1 MNGTLSVTF
10 TGDIGF
16 SRYFK
21 DSWQKKDLLDEKILA
36 FCNDSDH
43 VVANVEGSIIDPE
56 KTEIKSDKTMFLH
69 FTHAGACEHL
79 KAMGADVWCLANNHA
94 MDIGD
99 VGIQSTIRH
108 AELCGAV
115 TVGGGKDLEE
125 ASAPVILGED
135 AVGLIALGYF
145 PGCVGP
151 EEDHGGV
158 LNWKHE
164 DVLAARIKEVKEK
177 CKYCVV
183 ISHDGEEFTSL
194 PQEYIRRRYKKYL
207 EMGAD
212 VIIGHHPHVPMN
224 YEKVGD
230 KIIFYSLGNFI
241 FDTDYQRAQ
250 MNTEVGVLVKLIFS
264 EDGIDFVAQGTRN
277 NRNENRLEAGELPA
291 IFTEIDDEEYK
302 LLIPIASQAFIEAEK
317 KRKRFVKPE
326 EFGSYSEEQ
335 FKEYLLSDEKVR
347 TEYIK
352 DERMDFAYMYREAE
366 RIKDGE
372 WKESKL
378 EGVKDYLLKQL

>member
-1 MNGTLSVTF
+1 MKETLSVTF

-21 DSWQKKDLLDEKILA
+21 DSWQKKDLLDEKIIA
-36 FCNDSDH
+36 FCKDSDH
-43 VVANVEGSIIDPE
+43 VVANVEGSVIDPE
-56 KTEIKSDKTMFLH
+56 KTEIKSDKTLFLH
-69 FTHAGACEHL
+69 YTHAGACEHL
-79 KAMGADVWCLANNHA
+79 KAIGADVWCLANNHA

-108 AELCGAV
+108 AEACDAV

-135 AVGLIALGYF
+135 VVGLIALGYF
-145 PGCVGP
+145 PGCVAP

-164 DVLAARIKEVKEK
+164 DLLAERIKEVKEK

-183 ISHDGEEFTSL
+183 ICHDGEEFTSL

-207 EMGAD
+207 GMGAD

-264 EDGIDFVAQGTRN
+264 EEGIDFTAQGTFN
-277 NRNENRLEAGELPA
+277 NRAENRLEAGELPA
-291 IFTEIDDEEYK
+291 IFTEVNDEEYK
-302 LLIPIASQAFIEAEK
+302 RLIPIASAAFIEAEK
-317 KRKRFVKPE
+317 KRKRFVKPDRFATYTDE
-326 EFGSYSEEQ
+326 EF
-335 FKEYLLSDEKVR
+335 KEFLLSEDSER

-352 DERMDFAYMYREAE
+352 DERMDFSYMYAE
-366 RIKDGE
+366 MAKMEDGA

-378 EGVKDYLLKQL
+378 EAVKEYILKQL

>member
-21 DSWQKKDLLDEKILA
+21 DSWQKKDLLDEKIIA
-36 FCNDSDH
+36 FCGDSDH
-43 VVANVEGSIIDPE
+43 VVANVEGSVIDPD

-69 FTHAGACEHL
+69 YTHAGACEHL
-79 KAMGADVWCLANNHA
+79 KAIGADVWCLANNHA

-125 ASAPVILGED
+125 ASAPVILGD
-135 AVGLIALGYF
+135 DTVGLIALGYF

-224 YEKVGD
+224 YERVGE

-264 EDGIDFVAQGTRN
+264 DEGIDFVAQGTFN
-277 NRNENRLEAGELPA
+277 NREKNRVEAGELPA
-291 IFTEIDDEEYK
+291 IFTEVNNEEYD
-302 LLIPIASQAFIEAEK
+302 LLIPLASAAFIEAEK

-326 EFGSYSEEQ
+326 QFGAYTDEE

-352 DERMDFAYMYREAE
+352 DERMDFAYMYAEAAK
-366 RIKDGE
+366 IDGGK
-372 WKESKL
+372 WKASKL

>member
-21 DSWQKKDLLDEKILA
+21 DSWQKKDLLDERILA

-135 AVGLIALGYF
+135 VVGLIALGYF
-145 PGCVGP
+145 PGCVAP
-151 EEDHGGV
+151 EENHGGV

-264 EDGIDFVAQGTRN
+264 DEGIDFVAQGTFN
-277 NRNENRLEAGELPA
+277 NRAENRLEAGDLPA
-291 IFTEIDDEEYK
+291 IFTEVNDEEYK
-302 LLIPIASQAFIEAEK
+302 KLIPLGSQAFIEAEK
-317 KRKRFVKPE
+317 KRKRFVKPD
-326 EFGSYSEEQ
+326 EFTSYSEEQ

-372 WKESKL
+372 WIKSKL

>member
-1 MNGTLSVTF
+1 MKETLSVTF

-21 DSWQKKDLLDEKILA
+21 DSWKKKDLIADEILA
-36 FCNDSDH
+36 FCQDSDH
-43 VVANVEGSIIDPE
+43 VVANVEGSVIDPD

-69 FTHAGACEHL
+69 YTHAGACEHF

-108 AELCGAV
+108 AALYDAV

-125 ASAPVILGED
+125 ASAPVILGDD
-135 AVGLIALGYF
+135 AVGLLALGYY
-145 PGCVGP
+145 PGCVAP

-158 LNWKHE
+158 LNWQYE
-164 DVLAARIKEVKEK
+164 DLLAERIREVKK
-177 CKYCVV
+177 QCKYCVV
-183 ISHDGEEFTSL
+183 ISHDGEEFTSM
-194 PQEYIRRRYKKYL
+194 PQEYIRKRYLSYL

-230 KIIFYSLGNFI
+230 KFIFYSLGNFI

-264 EDGIDFVAQGTRN
+264 EEGVDFEAIGTRN
-277 NRNENRLEAGELPA
+277 NRTENRLEKGDLPA
-291 IFTEIDDEEYK
+291 IFTDICEEEYK
-302 LLIPIASQAFIEAEK
+302 LLLPLASAAFIKAEK

-326 EFGSYSEEQ
+326 EFGSLTDDE
-335 FKEYLLSDEKVR
+335 FKTYLLSDER

-352 DERMDFAYMYREAE
+352 DERMDFAYMYAEAAKISE
-366 RIKDGE
+366 DN
-372 WKESKL
+372 WKKSKL
-378 EGVKDYLLKQL
+378 DAVKEYLLKQL